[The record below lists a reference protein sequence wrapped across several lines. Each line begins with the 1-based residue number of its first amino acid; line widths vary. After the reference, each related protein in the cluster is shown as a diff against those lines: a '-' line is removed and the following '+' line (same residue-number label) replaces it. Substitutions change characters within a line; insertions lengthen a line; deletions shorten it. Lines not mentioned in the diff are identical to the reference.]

1 MDKCYFDRCSNE
13 CKWIHVKDGRVIGY
27 YCDIHMSY
35 LAMNE
40 DAVNNGLYRDSRWF
54 RIGEFREKN
63 LKEVLDR
70 EGGEATVER
79 VAYLLGRS
87 INDVLYIAEI
97 ENIKIV
103 REKYSNQYITLLSL
117 CMSGVSLKA

>member
-27 YCDIHMSY
+27 YYMHMSY

-40 DAVNNGLYRDSRWF
+40 DAINNGLYRGSRWF

-63 LKEVLDR
+63 LKEVLER
-70 EGGEATVER
+70 EGGEATVEI

-87 INDVLYIAEI
+87 INDISYIAEI

-117 CMSGVSLKA
+117 YMNGVSLKA